1 MSDTVTDEQL
11 VVRAQAGDQ
20 RAFEL
25 LVRKYQHKIVQL
37 VSRLVGDGD
46 APAVAQETFIRAY
59 RALNG
64 FRGQSAFYTWL
75 YRIGIN
81 PAKNYLVSRSR
92 RPAQTGRPVCRER
105 G

>member
-46 APAVAQETFIRAY
+46 APDVAQETFIRAY

-81 PAKNYLVSRSR
+81 TAKNY
-92 RPAQTGRPVCRER
+92 QIGRASCRER
-105 G
+105 VCQYV

>member
-46 APAVAQETFIRAY
+46 APDVAQETFIRAS

-64 FRGQSAFYTWL
+64 LRGQSAFYTCRYL
-75 YRIGIN
+75 ISITK
-81 PAKNYLVSRSR
+81 AKNKQIGR
-92 RPAQTGRPVCRER
+92 RLGWKRACR
-105 G
+105 

>member
-1 MSDTVTDEQL
+1 MTDIPDEQL
-11 VVRAQAGDQ
+11 VARAQAGDQ

-25 LVRKYQHKIVQL
+25 LVRKYQYRIVQL
-37 VSRLVGDGD
+37 VSRLVGDAD
-46 APAVAQETFIRAY
+46 APDVAQETFIRAW

-81 PAKNYLVSRSR
+81 TAKNALV
-92 RPAQTGRPVCRER
+92 
-105 G
+105 